1 MALPARLQA
10 GQRLLRPIVEQDRA
24 AVVAALSQFEVSR
37 WLTSVP
43 HPYTHADFDAWLPG
57 LPPAGSGQSRLRG
70 ALSGW
75 LG

>member
-37 WLTSVP
+37 WLTDRKSVV
-43 HPYTHADFDAWLPG
+43 
-57 LPPAGSGQSRLRG
+57 
-70 ALSGW
+70 
-75 LG
+75 